1 MKVAVASRITKV
13 KQAHQSHDEVNK
25 ITAYTS
31 EATGCL
37 TDSMDKRHYYVQ
49 YHGRP
54 RCFSL

>member
-1 MKVAVASRITKV
+1 MKVVVTSRITKV
-13 KQAHQSHDEVNK
+13 KQAHQSHDEVKK
-25 ITAYTS
+25 IKVYTS
-31 EATGCL
+31 ETTGCL

>member
-1 MKVAVASRITKV
+1 MKVVVASRITKV
-13 KQAHQSHDEVNK
+13 KQAHQSHDEVKK
-25 ITAYTS
+25 IKVYTS
-31 EATGCL
+31 ETTGCL